1 MNLLLYI
8 QITDKPEEV
17 KFYNP
22 IIPFLKKQNI
32 KDFIIYDFDNHSDSL
47 IINYANK
54 LLADSNKN
62 VVYIET
68 MPESNFKS
76 LMPLFTNFLDNPDH
90 SQFILQGNNTR
101 LEKILSI
108 LTYTKI
114 PENTPIIDSIEP
126 IIKQFF

>member
-1 MNLLLYI
+1 MNLFLYI

-17 KFYNP
+17 KFWNS
-22 IIPFLKKQNI
+22 IIPFLKKQNV
-32 KDFIIYDFDNHSDSL
+32 KDLIIYDFDNHSDSL

-54 LLADSNKN
+54 LLADSEKTIL
-62 VVYIET
+62 YIET

-76 LMPLFTNFLDNPDH
+76 LMPLFTNFLDNPDQL
-90 SQFILQGNNTR
+90 QFILQGNNTR

-108 LTYTKI
+108 LTYIKI

>member
-1 MNLLLYI
+1 MNLFLYI

-32 KDFIIYDFDNHSDSL
+32 KDLIIYDFDNHSESL
-47 IINYANK
+47 IINYVNK
-54 LLADSNKN
+54 LLADSEKK
-62 VVYIET
+62 VIYIET

-90 SQFILQGNNTR
+90 SQFILQGNNAP

-108 LTYTKI
+108 LTYIKI

>member
-1 MNLLLYI
+1 MNLFLYI
-8 QITDKPEEV
+8 QIMDKPEEV

-22 IIPFLKKQNI
+22 TVFPKERYPEL
-32 KDFIIYDFDNHSDSL
+32 IIYDFDNHSDSL

-54 LLADSNKN
+54 LLANSDKN
-62 VVYIET
+62 IIYIET

-108 LTYTKI
+108 LTYIKI

>member
-1 MNLLLYI
+1 MNLFLYI

-17 KFYNP
+17 KFHNP
-22 IIPFLKKQNI
+22 IISFLKEQK
-32 KDFIIYDFDNHSDSL
+32 KDLIIYDFDNHSDSL

-54 LLADSNKN
+54 LLADSEKSAI
-62 VVYIET
+62 YIQT
-68 MPESNFKS
+68 MPESNFKN

-90 SQFILQGNNTR
+90 SQFILQGNNNR

-108 LTYTKI
+108 LTYIKI
-114 PENTPIIDSIEP
+114 PENTFIIDGIEP

>member
-1 MNLLLYI
+1 MNLFLYI
-8 QITDKPEEV
+8 QITDKSEEV
-17 KFYNP
+17 KFNNP
-22 IIPFLKKQNI
+22 IISFLKEQK
-32 KDFIIYDFDNHSDSL
+32 KDLIIYDFDNHSDSL

-54 LLADSNKN
+54 LLADSDKN
-62 VVYIET
+62 VIYIET

-90 SQFILQGNNTR
+90 SQFILQGNNNR

-108 LTYTKI
+108 LTYIKI
-114 PENTPIIDSIEP
+114 PENTPIIDSIDP